1 MANGTSPSSTSYAA
15 AGSKRTFMEGSSFFS
30 LASAAK
36 GGPDLGREPL
46 QLGELIV
53 AHEPDTEVADS
64 SRSIPSKRR
73 EHHVGGAEAH
83 RTARVHASTIVGGEE
98 FLGDA
103 LGLARI
109 VLHTNRRVHAER
121 EAGAG
126 ATVARQRLLG
136 ALAHE
141 PALLGVHVRRDD
153 AVAEP
158 AEPIELGGEHLAAVR
173 GRDEDGG
180 PGRIPRQRPDGVVG
194 QGYVAVAIGHRLAA
208 PQPTPDLDV
217 VFEAPDTALVG
228 HAARRPLALGRGQ
241 APADA
246 EAEHQSSAGGPIHVG
261 DLA

>member
-1 MANGTSPSSTSYAA
+1 MRAWSSLPSGRANSTSTSSTSYGA
-15 AGSKRTFMEGSSFFS
+15 AGSKQIFMEGSSFYR
-30 LASAAK
+30 LASHGGAPAPRRAAARTPSFASASQ

-46 QLGELIV
+46 KLGELIG
-53 AHEPDTEVADS
+53 AHEPDTEVTDS

-83 RTARVHASTIVGGEE
+83 RTARVHASAVVGGEE
-98 FLGDA
+98 LLGDA

-109 VLHTNRRVHAER
+109 VLHANRRVHAER

-126 ATVARQRLLG
+126 ATVARQRLFR

-158 AEPIELGGEHLAAVR
+158 PEPIELGGEHLAAVR

-180 PGRIPRQRPDGVVG
+180 P
-194 QGYVAVAIGHRLAA
+194 
-208 PQPTPDLDV
+208 
-217 VFEAPDTALVG
+217 
-228 HAARRPLALGRGQ
+228 
-241 APADA
+241 A
-246 EAEHQSSAGGPIHVG
+246 EFHGSGPMV
-261 DLA
+261 